1 MTDDTPP
8 EPAGVMPASGPTA
21 TANTVKVAAIVTLLP
36 SLMAVLPPGCALSIC
51 VTMITC
57 AAITASVP
65 APTHGRV
72 LVGVYQ
78 VVRVVGL
85 GVKYAIP
92 YVATHL
98 ARPSLPRQGG
108 TP

>member
-1 MTDDTPP
+1 MTVDRPP
-8 EPAGVMPASGPTA
+8 RPAGVTPAGGPTA